1 MFATGDFIEMPL
13 ITGVIFLM
21 AGVITYL
28 FPPKKINSFYGYRTS
43 KSMRNHENWTF
54 AQKYSSIKMIQ
65 TSLFLLVISCLGFF
79 ITFQHITQNSIAFV
93 SITIGIVYM
102 FFTTEKALKTKFPN
116 S

>member
-1 MFATGDFIEMPL
+1 METTDFIEMPL
-13 ITGVIFLM
+13 ITGAVFLIV
-21 AGVITYL
+21 GVITYL

-43 KSMRNHENWTF
+43 KSMRNQENWTF

-79 ITFQHITQNSIAFV
+79 TSFQHVTQNSIAFV
-93 SITIGIVYM
+93 SISIGIVYM

-116 S
+116 A